1 MPAQG
6 GNINLG
12 GFVLDK
18 LAFKET
24 STGQKF
30 CSVERRALAASTC
43 YDIYSP
49 KGELLAKVE
58 REWLSAT
65 PKYADGDPT
74 PSASWDPPADEALY
88 D

>member
-1 MPAQG
+1 M
-6 GNINLG
+6 
-12 GFVLDK
+12 LDK

-65 PKYADGDPT
+65 PKYAQWDPT
-74 PSASWDPPADEALY
+74 HPQPHGTPQLTEALY
-88 D
+88 A